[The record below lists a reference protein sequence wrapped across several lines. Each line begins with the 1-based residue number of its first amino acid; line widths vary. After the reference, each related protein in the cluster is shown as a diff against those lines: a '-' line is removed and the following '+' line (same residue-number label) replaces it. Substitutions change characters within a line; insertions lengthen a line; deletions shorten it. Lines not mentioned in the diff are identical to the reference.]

1 MIADYHVLDELNREH
16 GVLVVKNIH
25 DHNLYVMKT
34 LSVYNEDVYRFLYDH
49 PTKGIPRIKEIC
61 SKDDRLVI
69 IEEYI
74 SGSDLQTL
82 LDSGRTFS
90 TDETAHIA
98 IEICSILQDLHS
110 KGSVI
115 VHRDI
120 KPSNVILKED
130 GSVYLLDFNAA
141 KYEDG
146 TKYKDTTLIGTVGY
160 AAPEQYGFGS
170 STTQTDIYSIGIL
183 MKTLSQ
189 DKSDKLHSVIKKCTE
204 IDPKNR
210 YGSLSDLQNAL
221 HDAISFTR
229 HDLTPV
235 GFRTRN
241 TNNMIVASF
250 GYLAILYLSI
260 SLEVRDAANGID
272 LWLNRSFFFLIC
284 MFYICLIFNY
294 MDIQQKFGIKKDWA
308 PWKKIVAVALI
319 GITVLAIEMVILTT
333 IEYFC
338 FR

>member
-1 MIADYHVLDELNREH
+1 MISDYNVLDELNREH
-16 GVLVVKNIH
+16 GILVVKNIH

-49 PTKGIPRIKEIC
+49 PTKGIPRIKELC
-61 SKDDRLVI
+61 HKDDHLIVF
-69 IEEYI
+69 EEYI

-82 LDSGRTFS
+82 LDSGKTFS
-90 TDETAHIA
+90 VDETVHIA
-98 IEICSILQDLHS
+98 TEICSILQDLHS
-110 KGSVI
+110 KGSAI

-146 TKYKDTTLIGTVGY
+146 SKFKDTTLIGTVGY

-189 DKSDKLHSVIKKCTE
+189 DKNDKLHSIIKKCTE

-210 YGSLSDLQNAL
+210 YGSLSDLQDALHNAL
-221 HDAISFTR
+221 SLR
-229 HDLTPV
+229 HSALTPV
-235 GFRTRN
+235 GFRTKN

-260 SLEVRDAANGID
+260 SLEVRDAANDID
-272 LWLNRSFFFLIC
+272 LWLNRSFFFMIC

-294 MDIQQKFGIKKDWA
+294 MGIQQKFGIKKDWA
-308 PWKKIVAVALI
+308 PWKKIVAVTLI
-319 GITVLAIEMVILTT
+319 GITVLAIEMVILTA
-333 IEYFC
+333 IEKYF